1 MNLDEYQNIETHWIA
16 LYSKNNETVYFD
28 SFGIEHIPKE
38 VKVFIG
44 HKNIKTNIFRLQAYV
59 SVMCGYFCIKFI
71 DFVFKNKSL
80 VEFTSLFN
88 PYDVLKNDDIILS

>member
-16 LYSKNNETVYFD
+16 LYSKNNETIYFD

-44 HKNIKTNIFRLQAYV
+44 HKILKQIYSDYKHMFQLCVDISVLNLLICRKHIGNIGNI
-59 SVMCGYFCIKFI
+59 G
-71 DFVFKNKSL
+71 
-80 VEFTSLFN
+80 T
-88 PYDVLKNDDIILS
+88 